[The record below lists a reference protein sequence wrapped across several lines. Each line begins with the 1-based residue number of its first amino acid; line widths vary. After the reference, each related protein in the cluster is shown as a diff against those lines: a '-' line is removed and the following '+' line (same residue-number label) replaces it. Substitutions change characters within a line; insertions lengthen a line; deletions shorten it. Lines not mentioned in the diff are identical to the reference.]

1 LSYGTLEEKEAGYKG
16 TAAKLITQYTKGAG
30 FGMAPA
36 ITPGSLFTGRFE
48 FQVVTDPKEQL
59 KLTKFGIS
67 YTKSLFIL
75 REPLSIKLGTIL

>member
-1 LSYGTLEEKEAGYKG
+1 MSYGTLEEKEAGYKG

-48 FQVVTDPKEQL
+48 FQAVTDP
-59 KLTKFGIS
+59 
-67 YTKSLFIL
+67 
-75 REPLSIKLGTIL
+75 RNN